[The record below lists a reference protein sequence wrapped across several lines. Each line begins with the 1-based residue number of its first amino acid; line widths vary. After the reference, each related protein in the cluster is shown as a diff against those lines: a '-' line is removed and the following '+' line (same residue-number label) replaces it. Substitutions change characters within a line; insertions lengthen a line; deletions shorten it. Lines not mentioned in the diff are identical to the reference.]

1 MLAAALSGR
10 LNIGGCA
17 WDAQLF
23 PSSIMVALLSVLP
36 EQSLLQH
43 TISTEKFPI
52 SKKRR
57 RSSLNFLPNT
67 LRYPF
72 AALPLSRQDHAPL
85 YKQKVKLLVVLPYF
99 PDTYRILHK
108 LRQTLFLSMRILN
121 SSTKKMSIA
130 KPAMPILF
138 YCIIC
143 PDARCRGR
151 IPQSYG
157 HWRKILPLQ
166 C

>member
-52 SKKRR
+52 SKKRC
-57 RSSLNFLPNT
+57 RSPFNFLPNT

-85 YKQKVKLLVVLPYF
+85 YNNRSLGAECS
-99 PDTYRILHK
+99 
-108 LRQTLFLSMRILN
+108 LRNQPCCSSCSSAAARTSAAGYPCSPLKA
-121 SSTKKMSIA
+121 SSTPYCQRRM
-130 KPAMPILF
+130 PAEGETPRCPPILPRHVPH
-138 YCIIC
+138 IAQASA
-143 PDARCRGR
+143 DT
-151 IPQSYG
+151 
-157 HWRKILPLQ
+157 LP
-166 C
+166 